1 MKTFKLAALAIAAI
15 SFALPLRAQS
25 VDPLWAKTVAHS
37 DLVKQWAPGDKVTI
51 VDATDDEKHEKVKTK
66 SHLKGWENGKPVY
79 DTVQVEPKA
88 DAGKTAGKG
97 KNEINDA
104 SNMSNGLMRLN
115 APVRRTDGQ
124 QLDGKTWTRFDVAES
139 KGPIDVSVRL
149 WVDPLT
155 GVAHQ
160 VESKL
165 HGTMMFDMFMTT
177 QYAPHP
183 KAGSLPERMDFKI
196 KILIP
201 FVDAKVDI
209 VSRMDNWIPRP

>member
-15 SFALPLRAQS
+15 SFALPLHAQS

-37 DLVKQWAPGDKVTI
+37 DLVKQWAPVDKVTV

>member
-1 MKTFKLAALAIAAI
+1 MKLFKLAAIAVAAC
-15 SFALPLRAQS
+15 SFALPLRAET
-25 VDPLWAKTVAHS
+25 VDPLWTKTLEHAA
-37 DLVKQWAPGDKVTI
+37 LVKKWAPEDRVTN
-51 VDATDDEKHEKVKTK
+51 VDAIDDGKHEKVKAK

-79 DTVQVEPKA
+79 DTVQVEPKEV
-88 DAGKTAGKG
+88 GKTSGKG

-104 SNMSNGLMRLN
+104 SNMSDNLMRPN

-124 QLDGKTWTRFDVAES
+124 QLHGKTWTTFDVAES

-149 WVDPLT
+149 WVDPVT

-165 HGTMMFDMFMTT
+165 HGTLMFDMFMTT

-183 KAGSLPERMDFKI
+183 KVGSLPERMDFKI
-196 KILIP
+196 KVLIP

-209 VSRMDNWIPRP
+209 ASRMDNWIPRP

>member
-1 MKTFKLAALAIAAI
+1 MKRFKLVALAVAAI
-15 SFALPLRAQS
+15 SLTLPLRAET
-25 VDPLWAKTVAHS
+25 VDPLWAKTVAHAE
-37 DLVKQWAPGDKVTI
+37 LVKKWAPVDKVTV
-51 VDATDDEKHEKVKTK
+51 VDSVEDDKHEKVKTK
-66 SHLKGWENGKPVY
+66 SHLTGWENGKPVY

-88 DAGKTAGKG
+88 APGKTAGKG

-115 APVRRTDGQ
+115 APVRRSDGQ
-124 QLDGKTWTRFDVAES
+124 QLHGKTWTTFDVAES
-139 KGPIDVSVRL
+139 KGPIDVSVKL
-149 WVDPLT
+149 WVDPFT

-177 QYAPHP
+177 EYAPHP

-196 KILIP
+196 KVLVP
-201 FVDAKVDI
+201 FVDVKVDI

>member
-1 MKTFKLAALAIAAI
+1 MKPFKFVALVIAAI
-15 SFALPLRAQS
+15 SFALPLRAEP
-25 VDPLWAKTVAHS
+25 VDPLWAKTLAHA
-37 DLVKQWAPGDKVTI
+37 DLVKKWAPMDRVTV
-51 VDATDDEKHEKVKTK
+51 VDAVDDEKREKVKTR

-79 DTVQVEPKA
+79 DTVQVEPKE
-88 DAGKTAGKG
+88 AGKAAGKG

-104 SNMSNGLMRLN
+104 SNMSDNLMRLN

-124 QLDGKTWTRFDVAES
+124 QLHGKTWTTFDVAES

-149 WVDPLT
+149 WVDAVT

-177 QYAPHP
+177 QYAPHV
-183 KAGSLPERMDFKI
+183 KVGSLPERMDFKI
-196 KILIP
+196 KVLIP
-201 FVDAKVDI
+201 FVDARVDI